1 MVFKVCKGVPGRI
14 YRFYYFYCLI
24 QRIHAASA
32 RAVAWPIPL
41 LVQVPVPV
49 TVTVTVTRATVPVSG
64 DVMSVSFANQSENRA
79 SRVIVSKRERQLPV
93 GVSLCQ

>member
-41 LVQVPVPV
+41 LAP
-49 TVTVTVTRATVPVSG
+49 VTRATVPVSG

-79 SRVIVSKRERQLPV
+79 SRVIVSKRGRQLPV

>member
-41 LVQVPVPV
+41 QVPVPV
-49 TVTVTVTRATVPVSG
+49 PVTRATVPVSG

>member
-49 TVTVTVTRATVPVSG
+49 PVPRATVPVSG

>member
-49 TVTVTVTRATVPVSG
+49 PVPVTRATVPVSG

>member
-49 TVTVTVTRATVPVSG
+49 TRATVPVSG

>member
-1 MVFKVCKGVPGRI
+1 MGFKVCKGVPGRI

-41 LVQVPVPV
+41 QVPVPV
-49 TVTVTVTRATVPVSG
+49 PVTRATVPVSG